1 MIGFDLLE
9 LTDTQQMIVES
20 TRAVVPGDGSLD
32 RVRGLRFAA
41 PGFDRAMMAVV
52 AENGW
57 PLLRVAESDG
67 GLGLG
72 VTEWC
77 TLMRVLGAALVPEPV
92 LSTVLAGALLGAALP
107 DSVLAGETVLVTA
120 WQDRDN
126 GLDWTGGACAEGL
139 TGAKRHVP
147 GVAGADLFAVVTGQ
161 GLAVVPRDAGGLTI
175 AQAET
180 LDGGASGTLSFDA
193 TPAAFL
199 PLPDVPALLD
209 EATLA
214 QSAYLLGISERA
226 LQITLDYLKVRE
238 QFGKPIGSFQA
249 LQHRATEMTVQL
261 DLLRAAIFAT
271 ARRIDAGASALQRM
285 RDVSRCK
292 RRAADLALHVAGEA
306 VQMHGAMGITDEADI
321 GLFVRKAMVEANILG
336 SARVHRARFVSL
348 LEEAAA

>member
-107 DSVLAGETVLVTA
+107 DTVLAGETVLVTA

-161 GLAVVPRDAGGLTI
+161 GLAVVPRDAG
-175 AQAET
+175 AEAVESIEKVD
-180 LDGGASGTLSFDA
+180 LD
-193 TPAAFL
+193 P
-199 PLPDVPALLD
+199 
-209 EATLA
+209 
-214 QSAYLLGISERA
+214 
-226 LQITLDYLKVRE
+226 K
-238 QFGKPIGSFQA
+238 
-249 LQHRATEMTVQL
+249 
-261 DLLRAAIFAT
+261 DLLRTFF
-271 ARRIDAGASALQRM
+271 RR
-285 RDVSRCK
+285 
-292 RRAADLALHVAGEA
+292 LHVPRSELRLPRNESDLSREGFPRIA
-306 VQMHGAMGITDEADI
+306 VNGHG
-321 GLFVRKAMVEANILG
+321 KLG
-336 SARVHRARFVSL
+336 SESDVHFVLGEIGPDPKAAEIDHRNHGSIRHHQIPGPKIDRFDGAVCRGSDFKFFQLYVDCGQGAFRAPFREVSFVDFL
-348 LEEAAA
+348 LPVAVLE